1 MLPIEEQAWRLYK
14 QQEGVSVCIEMEQ
27 EHSEP
32 CYLIKLAFVE
42 FVVITG
48 QHAQVLH
55 CIVKGDTLEY
65 MLVGSLPNFWCTIS
79 DKFVNF

>member
-1 MLPIEEQAWRLYK
+1 MLPIEEQAWRLHK

-27 EHSEP
+27 ELFFYSEP

-48 QHAQVLH
+48 QHA
-55 CIVKGDTLEY
+55 
-65 MLVGSLPNFWCTIS
+65 
-79 DKFVNF
+79 